1 MHDFKLLPQ
10 SRRELRSSGLL
21 HGSHSNFPDRVTAT
35 DKSTSASGQ
44 QAVVSTFLHFCWQ
57 HEIWNTGSSTTTW
70 VFTGNHLIQQ
80 ELSGL
85 QQMTRLNTP
94 QRLTFSTRL
103 K

>member
-10 SRRELRSSGLL
+10 SRQELHSSGLL
-21 HGSHSNFPDRVTAT
+21 HSSHPNFPDCVTAT
-35 DKSTSASGQ
+35 EKSTSASGQ

-57 HEIWNTGSSTTTW
+57 HEIWSTGSCMMTW

-94 QRLTFSTRL
+94 QWLTFSTRL